1 MASSLTNLLS
11 MGLAGWIAGMLGLR
25 ETFVLAGGIILIAGV
40 AMGRMLQADQEA
52 YQQVQPGAQ
61 VQEVLAGE

>member
-1 MASSLTNLLS
+1 
-11 MGLAGWIAGMLGLR
+11 MLGLR